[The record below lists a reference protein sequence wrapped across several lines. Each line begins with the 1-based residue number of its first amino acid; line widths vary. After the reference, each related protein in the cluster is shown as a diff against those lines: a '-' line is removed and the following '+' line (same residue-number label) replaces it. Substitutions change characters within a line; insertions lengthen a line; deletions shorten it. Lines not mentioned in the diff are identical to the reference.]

1 VCELCSDSD
10 FCLRFL
16 ATFFTSGFFLL
27 FGTAAGFA
35 GARLVAGFLTTG
47 FSETLLSLLW
57 LLLERLLPEEL
68 LREELE
74 PLRDREWEDLLELL
88 LLLGLPEYSLL
99 LWLRPL
105 LLDDSSF
112 SIDSSEA
119 ES

>member
-1 VCELCSDSD
+1 M
-10 FCLRFL
+10 
-16 ATFFTSGFFLL
+16 
-27 FGTAAGFA
+27 
-35 GARLVAGFLTTG
+35 TTG

-68 LREELE
+68 LGEELE

-99 LWLRPL
+99 LWLQPL

>member
-1 VCELCSDSD
+1 
-10 FCLRFL
+10 
-16 ATFFTSGFFLL
+16 
-27 FGTAAGFA
+27 
-35 GARLVAGFLTTG
+35 LTTG